1 MKTPKISDHAAQRCR
16 QMGISTKVPKYIV
29 RHSSVVRPARTWT
42 GRIMATCEKYPE
54 FAVVYVEKDTGPVVV
69 TIVWRLTE
77 DYERSTDAASSADPC

>member
-1 MKTPKISDHAAQRCR
+1 
-16 QMGISTKVPKYIV
+16 
-29 RHSSVVRPARTWT
+29 
-42 GRIMATCEKYPE
+42 MATCEKYPE